1 MAQYRRTW
9 PGQESL
15 SRGINVVA
23 LEDDRSG
30 PCSNRPGG
38 LRRHAPAYVQF
49 VGTEISSATEGP
61 IDQSLLLAFVELVK
75 RQTND
80 RVVDVG
86 CGPGRAAAFMAA
98 RGLDVVGVDISGD
111 ARYRQARTSTD
122 QFEEGRLDALPFEA
136 GVFAGAVCWYSI
148 IYTPPESL
156 PAAFRE
162 LARVLMPAGYLL
174 LAFQAESEPV
184 YRTNAHGTHLPLT
197 SYRHSVKD
205 VADLL
210 VDMGFAIYATVL
222 RAPDLEDETPSRD
235 SCLRLARPRSRL
247 ITPPRAGVRDT
258 PLGHLLAEHGAGV
271 GGYPLS

>member
-1 MAQYRRTW
+1 MT
-9 PGQESL
+9 GQDH
-15 SRGINVVA
+15 VA
-23 LEDDRSG
+23 TARAVYDAT
-30 PCSNRPGG
+30 
-38 LRRHAPAYVQF
+38 APAYVQF

-98 RGLDVVGVDISGD
+98 RGLDVVGVDISLAMLD
-111 ARYRQARTSTD
+111 IARHAHPQIK
-122 QFEEGRLDALPFEA
+122 FEEGRLDALPFEA
-136 GVFAGAVCWYSI
+136 GVSAGAVCWYSI

-222 RAPDLEDETPSRD
+222 RAPDLEDETSFQGFV
-235 SCLRLARPRSRL
+235 LASGPTS
-247 ITPPRAGVRDT
+247 
-258 PLGHLLAEHGAGV
+258 
-271 GGYPLS
+271 